1 MIEMKIKRVKGTAA
15 GVELAIE
22 RDDAVRVF
30 IAQDETDET
39 RAKGTHRGWISDG
52 RVAVRMDCVRQ
63 IRWGNLKKDNP
74 GVYRQA
80 IEFEATGDIA
90 DIQTIVV
97 DDKFLEA
104 DDLVDLE
111 ITHMTYRQMDD
122 INLRVCIQKVGG
134 EVIGLRTVAMKYDL
148 LLTLGE
154 RVKMDRGGSGRIFV
168 YSDETDG
175 PVAVVMPVTIG
186 DYERSYLEKE
196 ASEILKGIRG

>member
-1 MIEMKIKRVKGTAA
+1 MKIKRVKGTAA

>member
-15 GVELAIE
+15 VVELAIE

>member
-1 MIEMKIKRVKGTAA
+1 MKIKRVKGTAA
-15 GVELAIE
+15 GVELSIE

-30 IAQDETDET
+30 IAREETDET

-97 DDKFLEA
+97 SDKFLDA
-104 DDLVDLE
+104 DDLIDLE
-111 ITHMTYRQMDD
+111 VTHMTYWQGDD
-122 INLRVCIQKVGG
+122 VNLRVCIQKVGD
-134 EVIGLRTVAMKYDL
+134 EVVGIRTVAMKYDPL
-148 LLTLGE
+148 ITLGK
-154 RVKMDRGGSGRIFV
+154 RVMMDRGGSERIFV
-168 YSDETDG
+168 YSDEMDG

-196 ASEILKGIRG
+196 AAEILKGIRG

>member
-1 MIEMKIKRVKGTAA
+1 MKIKRVKGTDA

-39 RAKGTHRGWISDG
+39 RAKGSHRGWISDG
-52 RVAVRMDCVRQ
+52 RIAVRMDYVWQ
-63 IRWGNLKKDNP
+63 IKWGNLKKDNP
-74 GVYRQA
+74 GAYRQA

-90 DIQTIVV
+90 DHQTIVV
-97 DDKFLEA
+97 GDKFLEA

-134 EVIGLRTVAMKYDL
+134 EVIGLRTVAMKYDPL
-148 LLTLGE
+148 ITLGT
-154 RVKMDRGGSGRIFV
+154 RVMTDRDDRDRIFV
-168 YSDETDG
+168 YHDETDG
-175 PVAVVMPVTIG
+175 PIAVVMPVTIG

-196 ASEILKGIRG
+196 ASEILHAIRG